1 MRIARRIINIG
12 SSGEE
17 ILKRWELIRC
27 LERYGFILDRHG
39 SGHDVYVRGAI
50 EVIVPRH
57 REINEVTAKAI
68 LKKATRKEER
78 IK

>member
-17 ILKRWELIRC
+17 ILKRRELIRC
-27 LERYGFILDRHG
+27 LERYGFVLERHG